1 MSTLDSFLSKRRQQ
15 SQTANNKNAINVSAA
30 FITPQEYIKPSIT
43 IKPKSTTNK
52 NNKKSLNNKKS
63 VHRNT
68 ITRYFNKQKE
78 EEKEEE
84 EKVILYSVRKPK
96 PLMDA
101 WNDVIKEYEEE
112 EEKIFYTVRQPKSL
126 MSIWNTILSELA
138 IEELREN
145 KRKNEGV
152 EGLIKRQRTSYDE
165 ILCHYMNEQ
174 LHI

>member
-15 SQTANNKNAINVSAA
+15 SQTANNKNAINASTA

-43 IKPKSTTNK
+43 NKPKSTTNK
-52 NNKKSLNNKKS
+52 NNKKSLNNKKP

-68 ITRYFNKQKE
+68 ITRYFNKQ
-78 EEKEEE
+78 KEEE

-101 WNDVIKEYEEE
+101 WNDVIKEYEEEEEE

-145 KRKNEGV
+145 KRKSEGV
-152 EGLIKRQRTSYDE
+152 EGGIKRQRTSYDE